1 MNSLVAPATVLH
13 YPLFRSSNTTNLP
26 RFQSTLST
34 ITISPT
40 VSHSLLRRTLSPRAA
55 ASDEADTQTVDEEVK
70 LESETTEGGTTSSF
84 STPLDKELKK
94 VGAHHGIIV
103 EFQFT

>member
-13 YPLFRSSNTTNLP
+13 YPLFHCSNTTNLP

-40 VSHSLLRRTLSPRAA
+40 VSHSLLRRTLSARAA